1 MVDRS
6 IPITTCNILFFYSE
20 ATNVK
25 QWDHPKFVDIRQ
37 RLDDCNYVKYSIYRL
52 ALKFRVLQ
60 SALHSKYSYIINIID
75 RGFSM

>member
-1 MVDRS
+1 MF
-6 IPITTCNILFFYSE
+6 LFCSE
-20 ATNVK
+20 VTNVK

-60 SALHSKYSYIINIID
+60 NALHSKYSCYIILIKIFQIILYVD
-75 RGFSM
+75 VHIVL